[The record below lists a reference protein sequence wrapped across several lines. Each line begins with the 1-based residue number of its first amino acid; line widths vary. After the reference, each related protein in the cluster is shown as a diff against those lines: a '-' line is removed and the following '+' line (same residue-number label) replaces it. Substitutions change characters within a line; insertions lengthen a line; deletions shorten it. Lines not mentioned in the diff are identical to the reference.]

1 MITLAQVQLYLCLA
15 PIFFGID
22 MLWIVVVANN
32 FYKKELGA
40 LLSPSP
46 IWWAAILFY
55 LLYLAG
61 VVVFVIL
68 PSAASGSWQKALILG
83 ALFGLIAY
91 ATYDLTNYSTTANWP
106 LTVTLVD
113 LAWGTFVTGLIS
125 VIGFFIA
132 TKWLSF

>member
-1 MITLAQVQLYLCLA
+1 MKELYLYLSIV

-22 MLWIVVVANN
+22 MLWIVFVANG

-40 LLSPSP
+40 LLAPKP

-55 LLYLAG
+55 LLYLVG
-61 VVVFVIL
+61 VIIFVIL
-68 PSAASGSWQKALILG
+68 PAAQAGQWQKALILG

-91 ATYDLTNYSTTANWP
+91 ATYDLTNYSTTAGWP
-106 LTVTLVD
+106 LSVTLVD

-125 VIGFFIA
+125 TIGYFIA
-132 TKWLSF
+132 KALGL